1 MRFRKRVKIAKG
13 ISLNFSSS
21 GTSLTLGGRGASVNI
36 GKKGTYLNTGI
47 PALGLYDRTKISG
60 TTKRKSNYSKNN
72 FNSNSTQ
79 KFDFSY
85 NLDLDDKGKPVLRD
99 SVGRLITNESIIRK
113 IKSTQQYKNLLSYKQ
128 KVKQQE
134 VEESTLNFIN
144 IYKLAPKIVNETTII
159 KELNNLKLKKYKKN
173 IFDEEAPKL
182 NEIKSQLIQTS
193 KQKIKSILFWNNKSK
208 REKYVKDNL
217 NEEYQKAL
225 ANFEYQK
232 KKFNDEEN
240 EKEKSK
246 NIDFLN
252 IYNYEKSILERFLNA
267 DSNAIEN
274 EIIEILENITLPA
287 DFSVDFDYNSGNKTL
302 SIDLDLPEIEDIP
315 TSKVNYLASGAIS
328 IKEKTQKEL
337 KYDYAT
343 CTIGMAFF
351 FASTFFNVTK
361 NIDSIIISGY
371 TQRVNKK
378 NGKTEDEYVYSIEFE
393 RKILEDINVQDI
405 EPIEAITNFKHK
417 INLLANYDLKTIEPF

>member
-60 TTKRKSNYSKNN
+60 ATKRKSNYSKNN

-134 VEESTLNFIN
+134 VEDSTSNFIN
-144 IYKLAPKIVNETTII
+144 IYKLAPKIVSETAII

-182 NEIKSQLIQTS
+182 NEIESQLIQAS
-193 KQKIKSILFWNNKSK
+193 KQKIK
-208 REKYVKDNL
+208 
-217 NEEYQKAL
+217 NE
-225 ANFEYQK
+225 
-232 KKFNDEEN
+232 
-240 EKEKSK
+240 
-246 NIDFLN
+246 
-252 IYNYEKSILERFLNA
+252 
-267 DSNAIEN
+267 
-274 EIIEILENITLPA
+274 
-287 DFSVDFDYNSGNKTL
+287 
-302 SIDLDLPEIEDIP
+302 
-315 TSKVNYLASGAIS
+315 
-328 IKEKTQKEL
+328 
-337 KYDYAT
+337 
-343 CTIGMAFF
+343 
-351 FASTFFNVTK
+351 
-361 NIDSIIISGY
+361 
-371 TQRVNKK
+371 
-378 NGKTEDEYVYSIEFE
+378 
-393 RKILEDINVQDI
+393 
-405 EPIEAITNFKHK
+405 
-417 INLLANYDLKTIEPF
+417 